1 MTGDASADVSM
12 DSGDTSGVYYC
23 AQGSCVLVFHR
34 LCTLKRHLCLEK
46 CTQSPYGLNQNVLET
61 LVGVSVG
68 ALLKA
73 LVTNKPL
80 LP

>member
-1 MTGDASADVSM
+1 MTGEASGDASM

-23 AQGSCVLVFHR
+23 PEDSCVLVFHG
-34 LCTLKRHLCLEK
+34 LSTLKRHLCLEK

-61 LVGVSVG
+61 LVGASVG
-68 ALLKA
+68 AFLKA